1 MLMSSE
7 IIEKLKSII
16 QPYLDEDEVE
26 VNEITL
32 HSNLIQDL
40 GLDSFYVIDLII
52 DIETEF
58 DITID
63 NDQIS
68 QFETVES
75 VVRVIEE
82 KMAAK

>member
-16 QPYLDEDEVE
+16 KPYLDEDEVE

>member
-1 MLMSSE
+1 MSSE

-16 QPYLDEDEVE
+16 QPYLDEDEID
-26 VNEITL
+26 VNEIKL

>member
-1 MLMSSE
+1 MSNE

-16 QPYLDEDEVE
+16 QPYLDEDEV
-26 VNEITL
+26 NIDQITL
-32 HSNLIQDL
+32 ESHLIQDL

-58 DITID
+58 DIAID

-68 QFETVES
+68 HFETVES
-75 VVRVIEE
+75 VVKVIEE
-82 KMAAK
+82 KISA

>member
-7 IIEKLKSII
+7 IIGKLKSII
-16 QPYLDEDEVE
+16 QPYLDEDEVD
-26 VNEITL
+26 VNEIKL

-82 KMAAK
+82 KMAEK

>member
-1 MLMSSE
+1 MSND

-16 QPYLDEDEVE
+16 QPYLDEDEIDI
-26 VNEITL
+26 NEIKL
-32 HSNLIQDL
+32 DSHLIQDL

-58 DITID
+58 DIAIE

-75 VVRVIEE
+75 VVKVIEE
-82 KMAAK
+82 KIAAK

>member
-1 MLMSSE
+1 MSSE

-82 KMAAK
+82 KMAEK

>member
-1 MLMSSE
+1 MSSE
-7 IIEKLKSII
+7 IIGKLKSII
-16 QPYLDEDEVE
+16 QPYLDEDEVD
-26 VNEITL
+26 VNEIKL
-32 HSNLIQDL
+32 HSNLIQEL

-82 KMAAK
+82 KMAEK

>member
-1 MLMSSE
+1 MSSE

-16 QPYLDEDEVE
+16 QPYLDEDEVDI
-26 VNEITL
+26 NEIKL

>member
-1 MLMSSE
+1 MSIE
-7 IIEKLKSII
+7 IIKKLKSII
-16 QPYLDEDEVE
+16 QPYLDEDEVD
-26 VNEITL
+26 VNEIKL

>member
-1 MLMSSE
+1 MSRE

-16 QPYLDEDEVE
+16 QPYLDEDEVD
-26 VNEITL
+26 VNEIKL

>member
-16 QPYLDEDEVE
+16 QPYLDEDEID
-26 VNEITL
+26 VNEIKL

-82 KMAAK
+82 KMTAK

>member
-1 MLMSSE
+1 MSND

-16 QPYLDEDEVE
+16 EPYLDEDEIQIDQISLE
-26 VNEITL
+26 S
-32 HSNLIQDL
+32 HLIQDL

-58 DITID
+58 DIAIE

-68 QFETVES
+68 HFETVES
-75 VVRVIEE
+75 VVKVIQE
-82 KMAAK
+82 KIQAK

>member
-16 QPYLDEDEVE
+16 QPYLDEDEVD
-26 VNEITL
+26 VNEIKL

>member
-1 MLMSSE
+1 MSSE
-7 IIEKLKSII
+7 IIGKLKSII
-16 QPYLDEDEVE
+16 QPYLDEDEVD
-26 VNEITL
+26 VNEIKL

-68 QFETVES
+68 QFETVGS

-82 KMAAK
+82 KMAEK

>member
-1 MLMSSE
+1 M
-7 IIEKLKSII
+7 
-16 QPYLDEDEVE
+16 
-26 VNEITL
+26 
-32 HSNLIQDL
+32 
-40 GLDSFYVIDLII
+40 IDLII

-82 KMAAK
+82 KMAEK

>member
-1 MLMSSE
+1 MSSE

>member
-1 MLMSSE
+1 MSSE

-16 QPYLDEDEVE
+16 QPYLDEDEVD
-26 VNEITL
+26 VNEIKL

-40 GLDSFYVIDLII
+40 GLDSFYVVDLII

-82 KMAAK
+82 KMAEK

>member
-1 MLMSSE
+1 MSSE
-7 IIEKLKSII
+7 IIGKLKSII
-16 QPYLDEDEVE
+16 QPYLDEDEVD
-26 VNEITL
+26 VNEIKL

-52 DIETEF
+52 DIETAF

-82 KMAAK
+82 KMAEK

>member
-1 MLMSSE
+1 MSSE

-16 QPYLDEDEVE
+16 QPYLDEDEVD
-26 VNEITL
+26 VNEIKL

>member
-7 IIEKLKSII
+7 IIEKLKLII
-16 QPYLDEDEVE
+16 QPYLDEDEVD
-26 VNEITL
+26 VNEIKL

-40 GLDSFYVIDLII
+40 GLDSFYVVDLII

-58 DITID
+58 DISID

-82 KMAAK
+82 KMA

>member
-1 MLMSSE
+1 MSSE

-16 QPYLDEDEVE
+16 QPYLDEDEVD
-26 VNEITL
+26 VNEIKL
-32 HSNLIQDL
+32 HSNLIEDL

-68 QFETVES
+68 QFDTVES

-82 KMAAK
+82 KMATK

>member
-1 MLMSSE
+1 MSND
-7 IIEKLKSII
+7 IIGKLKSII
-16 QPYLDEDEVE
+16 QPYLDEDEVNIDQISLE
-26 VNEITL
+26 S
-32 HSNLIQDL
+32 HLIQDL

-58 DITID
+58 DIAIE

-75 VVRVIEE
+75 VVKVIEE
-82 KMAAK
+82 KLATK

>member
-7 IIEKLKSII
+7 IIGKLKSII
-16 QPYLDEDEVE
+16 QPYLDEDEVD
-26 VNEITL
+26 VNEIKL

-58 DITID
+58 DISID

-82 KMAAK
+82 KMAEK

>member
-1 MLMSSE
+1 MSSE
-7 IIEKLKSII
+7 IIGKLKSII
-16 QPYLDEDEVE
+16 QPYLDEDEVD
-26 VNEITL
+26 VNEIKL

>member
-1 MLMSSE
+1 MSSE

-16 QPYLDEDEVE
+16 QPYLDEDEVD
-26 VNEITL
+26 VNEIKL

-58 DITID
+58 DISID

-82 KMAAK
+82 KMAEK

>member
-1 MLMSSE
+1 MRMSSE
-7 IIEKLKSII
+7 IIGKLKSII
-16 QPYLDEDEVE
+16 QPYLDEDEVD
-26 VNEITL
+26 VNEIKL

-82 KMAAK
+82 KMAEK

>member
-1 MLMSSE
+1 MSSE
-7 IIEKLKSII
+7 IIGKLKSII
-16 QPYLDEDEVE
+16 QPYLDEDEVD
-26 VNEITL
+26 VNEIKL

-82 KMAAK
+82 KMAEK

>member
-1 MLMSSE
+1 MSSE
-7 IIEKLKSII
+7 IIGKLKSII
-16 QPYLDEDEVE
+16 QPYLDEDEVD
-26 VNEITL
+26 VNEIKL

-68 QFETVES
+68 QFDTVES

-82 KMAAK
+82 KMATK